1 MTREDIRNLVVKAI
15 VNTEEL
21 TNVVDTIFK
30 EFNQGKYD
38 PDFDNDEYDGFEL
51 KSQLKNLNN

>member
-1 MTREDIRNLVVKAI
+1 MTRTDIRNLVVKAA

-30 EFNQGKYD
+30 
-38 PDFDNDEYDGFEL
+38 
-51 KSQLKNLNN
+51 

>member
-30 EFNQGKYD
+30 EFNHGKYD
-38 PDFDNDEYDGFEL
+38 PDFDNDEDDGFEL